1 MTQCNVLQCD
11 QLYFV
16 LTYDDEKDE
25 DEYNDSDEGTV
36 EDIHLTARPP
46 LERLPAANHF
56 SETESHKSN
65 STNVKIIVH
74 TMHSVALLEPFPP
87 RTLDGESLQS

>member
-1 MTQCNVLQCD
+1 M
-11 QLYFV
+11 

-56 SETESHKSN
+56 SETKSHKSN